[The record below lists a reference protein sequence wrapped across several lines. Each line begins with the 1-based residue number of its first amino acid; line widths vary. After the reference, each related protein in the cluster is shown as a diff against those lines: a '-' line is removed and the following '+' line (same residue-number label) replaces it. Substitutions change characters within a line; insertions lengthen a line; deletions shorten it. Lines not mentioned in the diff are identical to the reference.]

1 MEVFQGQEININGVR
16 QEIPYKDV
24 KDAFKITN
32 QPPYVILGT
41 TNAGKTTLALDI
53 LQTFGPE
60 VNYAYYVSQT
70 QPTLITNDL
79 KFIPPLAV
87 RDPSNDIYQ
96 TLKNIWDDIC
106 MRKDAMNMK
115 PTVVT
120 SLLGKLY
127 PSLNMEALI
136 DDYLKTQNFPSE
148 NDREVARVE
157 ILTRLILDKCL
168 NHEEILR
175 SLADEEREAVNGCI
189 SGSCKTILILDDL
202 SGLINLVQSSSEF
215 VQEGTNRVKKG
226 KAFIN
231 LLKDILTRCRHMN
244 CLCCLF
250 IHDLGVLSK
259 EITNNLQNLILMDMG
274 AYAGIKNLT
283 RFNASMINTISQ
295 IIKQI
300 EIFNENRYRYYWI
313 MASIT
318 SGMISI
324 GKAKLCKTNIKVSP
338 ALESLYA
345 KLTAIKIQEAQTVG
359 SNIMNASKSGANGWA
374 TGDNGWATSSPSAIN
389 FNTSES
395 TSRQEL
401 KFSNSTDSGNIEDD
415 QLFKMDEVN
424 GLL

>member
-1 MEVFQGQEININGVR
+1 MEVFQGQEINISGIR

-32 QPPYVILGT
+32 QPPYVIMGT
-41 TNAGKTTLALDI
+41 TNTGKTTLALDI

-79 KFIPPLAV
+79 KFIPPLAI

-96 TLKNIWDDIC
+96 TLKNIWNDIC

-136 DDYLKTQNFPSE
+136 DDYLKAQNFPSE
-148 NDREVARVE
+148 NDRGVARVE

-168 NHEEILR
+168 NHEEILN

-250 IHDLGVLSK
+250 IHDLTVLCR
-259 EITNNLQNLILMDMG
+259 EITSNLQNLILMDKG
-274 AYAGIKNLT
+274 AYANIKNLT
-283 RFNASMINTISQ
+283 RFNTDTINTVSQ
-295 IIKQI
+295 IVKQI

-313 MASIT
+313 MVNIT

-359 SNIMNASKSGANGWA
+359 SNILNASKSGANGWA
-374 TGDNGWATSSPSAIN
+374 TGDNGWATSNPSAIN
-389 FNTSES
+389 FNTSDS
-395 TSRQEL
+395 TSGQQL
-401 KFSNSTDSGNIEDD
+401 KFSNSTDTGNIEDD
-415 QLFKMDEVN
+415 QLFKMDNVN
-424 GLL
+424 SLL